1 MDSLFQIPYEGVD
14 RLDTSACCMIQAMR
28 RREKSDSL
36 LSTCTHTHKHVC
48 THIAIEMNEPIHRKH
63 KFYWFIRLGTK
74 SHHLNLP
81 ELSCTYQKNVSPAV
95 PVSLFH
101 INVSLTISTVYGPN
115 PEGLSQP

>member
-1 MDSLFQIPYEGVD
+1 M
-14 RLDTSACCMIQAMR
+14 
-28 RREKSDSL
+28 
-36 LSTCTHTHKHVC
+36 C

-63 KFYWFIRLGTK
+63 KFCWFIRLGTK

-101 INVSLTISTVYGPN
+101 INVSLMISSVHGPN